1 MIVVVVVICS
11 DSGRRRRRRHC
22 NENHKQTYIQTETL
36 VEMKYIKNCNNLST
50 TFYITK
56 TTPTFPR

>member
-11 DSGRRRRRRHC
+11 DSGRRRRRHC

-36 VEMKYIKNCNNLST
+36 FEMKYIKNCNNLST